1 MTSATRSGA
10 GSPSH
15 DPLAA
20 PGSGRFLSSKRCV
33 LDGGAPAGCINGAAA
48 ARSCRGGKVT
58 NSLSFVLGPGKSKR
72 RRA

>member
-33 LDGGAPAGCINGAAA
+33 LGGGAPAMFLVVP
-48 ARSCRGGKVT
+48 GGSK
-58 NSLSFVLGPGKSKR
+58 LSRKTLLTVYDLC
-72 RRA
+72 

>member
-33 LDGGAPAGCINGAAA
+33 LGGGAPAMFPGGTGAV
-48 ARSCRGGKVT
+48 RSFRG
-58 NSLSFVLGPGKSKR
+58 KR
-72 RRA
+72 C

>member
-33 LDGGAPAGCINGAAA
+33 PA
-48 ARSCRGGKVT
+48 KL
-58 NSLSFVLGPGKSKR
+58 LSGVSMVLERLHAVVK
-72 RRA
+72 

>member
-15 DPLAA
+15 DPLAP

-33 LDGGAPAGCINGAAA
+33 YLMAEVLSAIPMVSRRNGAE
-48 ARSCRGGKVT
+48 STEKWIC
-58 NSLSFVLGPGKSKR
+58 
-72 RRA
+72 

>member
-33 LDGGAPAGCINGAAA
+33 PAGGAPVRHPDGAGAAQ
-48 ARSCRGGKVT
+48 K
-58 NSLSFVLGPGKSKR
+58 LSRKRLLTVHHLYLGPGKSKP

>member
-20 PGSGRFLSSKRCV
+20 PGSGRFLSSKRYV
-33 LDGGAPAGCINGAAA
+33 FEGGAPVWCPDDAGVTSK
-48 ARSCRGGKVT
+48 SCRGC
-58 NSLSFVLGPGKSKR
+58 
-72 RRA
+72 

>member
-33 LDGGAPAGCINGAAA
+33 LDGGLLMVPQRFRYVAEQI
-48 ARSCRGGKVT
+48 T
-58 NSLSFVLGPGKSKR
+58 NVLLFALGPGKSKP